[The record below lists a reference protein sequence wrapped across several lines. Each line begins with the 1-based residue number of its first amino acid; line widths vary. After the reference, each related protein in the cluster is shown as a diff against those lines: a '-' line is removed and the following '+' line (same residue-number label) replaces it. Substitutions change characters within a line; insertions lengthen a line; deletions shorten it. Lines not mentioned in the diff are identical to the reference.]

1 MANKD
6 DVNLRRFECRFDVDL
21 KDSIDYYAKKQGI
34 SRNEFLT
41 EAAKYYIAYL
51 QGDYDVPSAMVQ
63 RTNQL
68 VDIVTAL
75 VGRVDTLENTTR
87 TGIQSMIQLT
97 RGDSYL
103 TDDEND

>member
-1 MANKD
+1 MAKKED
-6 DVNLRRFECRFDVDL
+6 ADLKRVECRVSADL
-21 KDSIDYYAKKQGI
+21 KDSIDYYSEKHGL
-34 SRNEFLT
+34 SRNDFLA

-75 VGRVDTLENTTR
+75 VDRVDTLENTTR
-87 TGIQSMIQLT
+87 SGIQSMIQLT

-103 TDDEND
+103 TDDD